1 MTDSR
6 NNKIFGQQGEDTA
19 CRYLR
24 KKGYKIIKRNFRY
37 SRVAE
42 IDIIAKDKD
51 CLVFIEV
58 KSRTTQNFGHPFEAV
73 NRRKLEHIFKACLAY
88 LQTTEEEFK
97 KYRIDIISVLGD
109 ENPKIEHLKD
119 VSLN

>member
-1 MTDSR
+1 M
-6 NNKIFGQQGEDTA
+6 
-19 CRYLR
+19 
-24 KKGYKIIKRNFRY
+24 
-37 SRVAE
+37 
-42 IDIIAKDKD
+42 
-51 CLVFIEV
+51 